1 MTRLFAL
8 IALGFAAFA
17 TPSLAA
23 PTGAVMCYVVAN
35 DAQHALNMAYTP
47 DSRTAYNA
55 KGGQV
60 SVTHT
65 GTGAYTVNCTGAFG
79 SGIGFETI
87 GNVQVNAVGNANTF
101 CHINSWASG
110 SVLFASTQQ
119 RVVTIGNLPPP
130 VFFDE
135 FTADV
140 VCFGRGGGGGGGP
153 APADSEF
160 SLLYV
165 Y

>member
-1 MTRLFAL
+1 MTRLFTL
-8 IALGFAAFA
+8 IALGFASLA

-23 PTGAVMCYVVAN
+23 PTGTTMCYVLAN
-35 DAQHALNMAYTP
+35 DAQHAINMAYTP

-65 GTGAYTVNCTGAFG
+65 ATGAYTVNCTGAFG

-87 GNVQVNAVGNANTF
+87 GNVQVNSVGDANTF
-101 CHINSWASG
+101 CHVKSWSSG
-110 SVLFASTQQ
+110 SLLVVSGLQ
-119 RVVTIGNLPPP
+119 RAVPIGNPP

-135 FTADV
+135 FIADV
-140 VCFGRGGGGGGGP
+140 LCFGRGGGGGGGP

-160 SLLYV
+160 ALLYV

>member
-1 MTRLFAL
+1 MTRLFAWL
-8 IALGFAAFA
+8 ALGFVIWS

-35 DAQHALNMAYTP
+35 DAQHALNMPYTP

-65 GTGAYTVNCTGAFG
+65 GIGAYTVTCTGGFG

-87 GNVQVNAVGNANTF
+87 GNVQVNSVGDTNMF
-101 CHINSWASG
+101 CHVKSWASG
-110 SVLFASTQQ
+110 SLLVVSTLQ
-119 RVVTIGNLPPP
+119 RAETIGNLPPP
-130 VFFDE
+130 FFDE
-135 FTADV
+135 FTANV
-140 VCFGRGGGGGGGP
+140 ECFGRGGGGGGGP
-153 APADSEF
+153 AGADSEF
-160 SLLYV
+160 ALLYV

>member
-8 IALGFAAFA
+8 MALGFVVLS

-23 PTGAVMCYVVAN
+23 PTGAALCYVLAN
-35 DAQHALNMAYTP
+35 DAQHAVNMPYTP

-65 GTGAYTVNCTGAFG
+65 GTGTYTVTCTGGFG

-87 GNVQVNAVGNANTF
+87 GNVQVNSVGNTNMF
-101 CHINSWASG
+101 CHVKSWASG
-110 SVLFASTQQ
+110 SLL
-119 RVVTIGNLPPP
+119 VVSGLQKDATIANPPP
-130 VFFDE
+130 VFFDQ

-140 VCFGRGGGGGGGP
+140 ECFGRGGGGGGQGP
-153 APADSEF
+153 GAADSEF
-160 SLLYV
+160 ALLYV